1 MKARVLP
8 LDSDAHLRTQEL
20 LPWLVNGLLEEEEAA
35 PLAAHLA
42 ACSRCRDD
50 AEALRQLRAAVDEG
64 GPSGDVEQGW
74 AAMRARLDAEATS
87 AASGTSREDAARPSR
102 PPSRA
107 VPRALAPLAALLS
120 GVRSGGPHRGWRAA
134 LPLAVA
140 LQAVV
145 IVVLAGALVVL
156 VPHSEPYHAL
166 GSGPAPLEAQ
176 AVVRFAPESTDA
188 QIADALRSVDA
199 RIVSGPTATGAW
211 LLRLPDASP
220 AALARLRARP
230 GVTGVES
237 LQGAPSR

>member
-1 MKARVLP
+1 MKARVLS

-20 LPWLVNGLLEEEEAA
+20 LPWLVNGMLDADEAA

-42 ACSRCRDD
+42 ACERCRDD

-64 GPSGDVEQGW
+64 EPAGDVEKGW
-74 AAMRARLDAEATS
+74 VAMRARLDADAS
-87 AASGTSREDAARPSR
+87 AMASGAAREDPARSSSR
-102 PPSRA
+102 PRRA
-107 VPRALAPLAALLS
+107 VPRLLAPLIAWLP
-120 GVRSGGPHRGWRAA
+120 GVRGGALRRGWRAA

-145 IVVLAGALVVL
+145 IVVLAGALVQV
-156 VPHSEPYHAL
+156 VPRGEPYRAL
-166 GSGPAPLEAQ
+166 GSGLAPLEAQ
-176 AVVRFAPESTDA
+176 AVVRFAPEATGA

-199 RIVSGPTATGAW
+199 RIVSGPTGTGAW

-220 AALARLRARP
+220 AALAQLRERP

-237 LQGAPSR
+237 LQGGPAR